1 MRHIF
6 IVNPHSGP
14 QDAAPAIQA
23 AVSGIPDCEVYVTG
37 APRDATRYIRSLCQG
52 TVEELRIYAC
62 GGDGTLNETVN
73 GAAGFAHAAV
83 GCYPVGSG
91 NDFVKYFGGKRA
103 FLDIQ
108 AQLAAPAVPID
119 LIRVNDRYAINI
131 VNIGFE
137 AMAAARMVNFRRFP
151 LFHGPRSYYPAVAAT
166 LMDGMK
172 HSFRLVA
179 DGETLSDGK
188 ILLCTFANGEYVGG
202 SFRCAPRAYVDDGLM
217 DICMV
222 RPLSRLKFAKMIGLY
237 QRGEHLDSPIMQEYI
252 TYRRAQR
259 VEIASPRETMICLD
273 GEIEKGSRFT
283 VETVPGALRF
293 ILPEAAFRTGRVS
306 NIAREKAV

>member
-14 QDAAPAIQA
+14 QDATARIQDA
-23 AVSGIPDCEVYVTG
+23 AGGIPGCTVYVTS
-37 APRDATRYIRSLCQG
+37 APQDATRYIRSLCQS
-52 TVEELRIYAC
+52 TTEPLRFYAC
-62 GGDGTLNETVN
+62 GGDGTLNEAVN

-83 GCYPVGSG
+83 GCYPIGSG

-103 FLDIQ
+103 FLDIE
-108 AQLAAPAVPID
+108 AQLDAPAVPID

-137 AMAAARMVNFRRFP
+137 AMAAHRMVKFRRFP
-151 LFHGPRSYYPAVAAT
+151 LFHGPRSYYPAVVAT

-172 HSFRLVA
+172 HSFTLSA
-179 DGETLSDGK
+179 DGETLNKDK

-222 RPLSRLKFAKMIGLY
+222 KPLSRLKFAKMIGLY
-237 QRGEHLDSPIMQEYI
+237 QRGEHLDSPMMQKYI

-273 GEIEKGSRFT
+273 GEIVKGSQFT
-283 VETVPGALRF
+283 VQIVPGALRF
-293 ILPEAAFRTGRVS
+293 ILPEAAAHTGKGIDMV
-306 NIAREKAV
+306 REKAV